1 MSDERGAQPVPKDQA
16 AKRFAIVGSGLIGL
30 YMAHALRKRGHAVTL
45 YSERSTHQ
53 WLNES
58 KPTGVAGR
66 FRGTLGLEDELELS
80 HWPDIGQMVGGVHLT
95 LSLNAKNRVLSVVAP
110 VKGKAMAVDMR
121 LQIPRWMDDLEA
133 RGGRVVV
140 QQVDIAGLDTITA
153 EHDLTFVAVGRGPL
167 CSLFARDEARSLRQA
182 PPRKLAVAFVRG
194 PKKIPGV
201 PFTPVKFN
209 ISPEEGETFWN
220 PVLHKSGEAMWAPL
234 IEAIPGKAWDRF
246 SDCTDGH
253 TVVARIKEL
262 IRERMPWEYEWF
274 KDATLAD
281 EHGWLVG
288 EVLPSVRGPVA
299 TLPSGRSVLALGDT
313 AVSMDPCAG
322 QGANNGA
329 RMVRSYAASIDERGD
344 APYDASWMKSAF
356 EKFWVDS
363 GKTTY
368 FFSELLTQPLSK
380 AGQDLITS
388 AYGSDGLGDT
398 PEDRLARAIAEN
410 FVDPNSL
417 TPAFTDSAVSHAFI
431 AEKAGGSARMHLF
444 KKTLRIG
451 GQQLRQ
457 KFGLAP
463 RHP

>member
-1 MSDERGAQPVPKDQA
+1 M
-16 AKRFAIVGSGLIGL
+16 GSGLIGL
-30 YMAHALRKRGHAVTL
+30 YMAHALKKRGHEVTL
-45 YSERSTHQ
+45 YSERTTHQ
-53 WLNES
+53 WLHES

-66 FRGTLGLEDELELS
+66 FRGTLALEDELGLS
-80 HWPDIGQMVGGVHLT
+80 HWGDVGQMVGGVHLT
-95 LSLNAKNRVLSVVAP
+95 LSLNAKNRVLTAVAP
-110 VKGKAMAVDMR
+110 VTGKAMAVDMR
-121 LQIPRWMDDLEA
+121 LQIPRWMDDLTE

-140 QQVDIAGLDTITA
+140 QTVDVAGLDKITA
-153 EHDLTFVAVGRGPL
+153 EHDLTFVGVGRGPL
-167 CSLFARDEARSLRQA
+167 CSLFARDEARSLRHS
-182 PPRKLAVAFVRG
+182 PPRKLAVAIVKG

-234 IEAIPGKAWDRF
+234 IEAIPGRSWDRF
-246 SDCTDGH
+246 SDCKDGH
-253 TVVARIKEL
+253 AVVEKIKEL
-262 IRERMPWEYEWF
+262 IRERMPWEWDWF

-329 RMVRSYAASIDERGD
+329 RMVRSYAASIDARGD
-344 APYDASWMKSAF
+344 APFDAEWMKSAF
-356 EKFWVDS
+356 ETFWADS

-368 FFSELLTQPLSK
+368 FFSDLLTQPLSK

-388 AYGSDGLGDT
+388 AYGSDGMGTT
-398 PEDRLARAIAEN
+398 PEDVIARAIGEN

-417 TPAFTDSAVSHAFI
+417 TPAFVDKAASHAFI
-431 AEKAGGSARMHLF
+431 QKTVGGSPGWHLF
-444 KKTLRIG
+444 KKTMAIG

-457 KFGLAP
+457 KLGLAP
-463 RHP
+463 QHA